1 MADAKQYIEALETER
16 AGYKL
21 RGLDDRVKQVDEQIK
36 VWKKRAAADKRK
48 ASGGDAPADAA
59 ANPDQ
64 TDTAER
70 KPRSRR

>member
-16 AGYKL
+16 EGYKL

-36 VWKKRAAADKRK
+36 VWKKKAAAENRK
-48 ASGGDAPADAA
+48 DAGGEPPEDADAT
-59 ANPDQ
+59 PDQ